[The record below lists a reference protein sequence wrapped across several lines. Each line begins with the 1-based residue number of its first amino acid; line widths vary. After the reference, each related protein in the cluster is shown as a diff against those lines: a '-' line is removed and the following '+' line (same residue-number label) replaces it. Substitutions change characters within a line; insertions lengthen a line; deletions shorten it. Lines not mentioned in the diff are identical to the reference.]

1 MTVVTAGTAP
11 AQLPWLCSKR
21 IKKCPDSLF
30 VGAKLGV
37 ADNRGRVPAA
47 DETYSRATEWTVT
60 DNTKLRFC
68 LLHECGWLCCGMR
81 RPPAH

>member
-1 MTVVTAGTAP
+1 MPASVVV
-11 AQLPWLCSKR
+11 LKR

-47 DETYSRATEWTVT
+47 HEIYSRAAEWTVT
-60 DNTKLRFC
+60 DNTKLRFVPSLPTKSAAIC
-68 LLHECGWLCCGMR
+68 ASSHSPRLM
-81 RPPAH
+81 AA

>member
-1 MTVVTAGTAP
+1 MVVLKAD
-11 AQLPWLCSKR
+11 
-21 IKKCPDSLF
+21 KKCPDSLF

-47 DETYSRATEWTVT
+47 YETYSRAAEWTVT

-68 LLHECGWLCCGMR
+68 PLHECGWLCVG
-81 RPPAH
+81 